1 MKLDGTADFP
11 YDQAIVWHAL
21 HDIGMLTRT
30 IPGCKSMIADGDG
43 QDAYRVV
50 LALGVAAIKGEYEGK
65 IWVHDLEFPNH
76 YTLKAEGAGT
86 PGYINLTV
94 DCRLEVSAKGT
105 LLRWAC
111 DAEVGGLIAG
121 IGGRVLTGVSKF
133 LANQFFK
140 AFNAEMKS
148 VVDAAPNSPAE
159 GPFI

>member
-1 MKLDGTADFP
+1 MKLDGIAEFP
-11 YDQAIVWHAL
+11 YDQTTVWHAL
-21 HDIGMLTRT
+21 HDIGILTKT
-30 IPGCKSMIADGDG
+30 IPGCKSMIPDGDEQG
-43 QDAYRVV
+43 MYRVV

-65 IWVHDLEFPNH
+65 VSVHDIELPNH

-94 DCRLEVSAKGT
+94 DCRLGPSNVGSS
-105 LLRWAC
+105 LRWAC

-121 IGGRVLTGVSKF
+121 IGGRVLTGISKY

-148 VVDAAPNSPAE
+148 AFDAAPKPSAYR
-159 GPFI
+159 